1 MDRAAVRKLE
11 SSGKVAIATIAE
23 NILPALSVPES
34 QADWGYLLVISS
46 EFLLQ
51 KLRAP
56 CSNLV
61 VFLHPVPYFMS
72 IFC

>member
-46 EFLLQ
+46 Q
-51 KLRAP
+51 
-56 CSNLV
+56 
-61 VFLHPVPYFMS
+61 
-72 IFC
+72 

>member
-51 KLRAP
+51 KLRVP

-61 VFLHPVPYFMS
+61 ILLHPVPYFMS